1 MREKMNRILN
11 GDKKMDLGTSSFAQ
25 LIRNQRLYVDKTKF
39 IENFLQNGNSV
50 QLIVRQRRLG
60 KSLNLDMLRCFL
72 TDLEDYREL
81 FHGLYIENREIMKLA
96 HSAPVFLFDFKNL
109 NVNSYQWDIVDQ
121 IDRKLQEYLPKEG
134 VPQRFRRSYE
144 RMLEHPETF
153 TNGFLLLTE
162 IVYHI
167 TKKRSYLL
175 IDEYDK
181 LITNQYDKAKY
192 EEIKQYEA
200 DLFSAGLKGN
210 IYLEKALI
218 TGVMRI
224 SRESFLSGLNNIQTY
239 DIFDDAVYTDDF
251 GLCEEEV
258 DALHQY
264 FAFDKPELKKWYNG
278 IRVYNRDIYNI
289 YSVLSYLNY
298 GKYDNYWGR
307 SGTLDVIIN
316 LLNDTRR
323 EALMKL
329 LNGEMLKTVIDK
341 RMSFRELLSGAGD
354 DQFYSLLVQ
363 SGYISLEEDLG
374 NDRWMVK
381 IPGRELMNVWK
392 NFILS
397 IVIREHPNVLTVF
410 DHIEHLP
417 TFDQDMTHFLSDR
430 MSFYDIDLKEQER
443 AYHIFVLGLLSGYE
457 DIRYHKPLSNRESGD
472 GRYDIL
478 FERAEYCVIFE
489 FKAVKEKKHMEKA
502 AQDAL
507 QQIEEKRYYADVPR
521 GKRVMKS
528 AVVFCG
534 KQCIVRSANC
544 NNAAIDIY
552 YNKT

>member
-1 MREKMNRILN
+1 MGEMMRKIIN

-39 IENFLQNGNSV
+39 IENFLLNGNSV

-72 TDLEDYREL
+72 TDLEDNQEM
-81 FHGLYIENREIMKLA
+81 FHGLYIENSAVMKLA

-109 NVNSYQWDIVDQ
+109 NGNSFQWNIVEQ
-121 IDRKLQEYLPKEG
+121 IDRKLQDYLPKEG
-134 VPQRFRRSYE
+134 VPQRFRRSYD
-144 RMLEHPETF
+144 RMLTDPETF
-153 TNGFLLLTE
+153 TEGLLLLTE

-167 TKKRSYLL
+167 TGKRSYLL

-181 LITNQYDKAKY
+181 LITNQYDKGKY
-192 EEIKQYEA
+192 EEIKEYEA
-200 DLFSAGLKGN
+200 ELFTAGLKGN
-210 IYLEKALI
+210 LYLEKALI

-224 SRESFLSGLNNIQTY
+224 SRESFLSGSNNIQTY
-239 DIFDDAVYTDDF
+239 DIFDDGVYTDDF

-258 DALHQY
+258 NALHQL
-264 FAFDKPELKKWYNG
+264 FPFDKPTLKNWYNG
-278 IRVYNRDIYNI
+278 IKVHGQNIYNI

-307 SGTLDVIIN
+307 SGTLDVIID
-316 LLNDTRR
+316 LLNDSRR
-323 EALMKL
+323 EALTKL
-329 LNGEMLKTVIDK
+329 LNGETLKTVIDK
-341 RMSFRELLSGAGD
+341 RMSFRELLNGAGD

-363 SGYISLEEDLG
+363 SGYLSLEEDLG

-397 IVIREHPNVLTVF
+397 IMIREQPNILTVF
-410 DHIEHLP
+410 DHINQLSD
-417 TFDQDMTHFLSDR
+417 FDQDMTYFLSDR
-430 MSFYDIDLKEQER
+430 MSFYDIDFKEQER
-443 AYHIFVLGLLSGYE
+443 TYHIFVLGLLSGYE
-457 DIRYHKPLSNRESGD
+457 DIRYRKPLSNRESGD

-478 FERAEYCVIFE
+478 FERTDYCVIFE
-489 FKAVKEKKHMEKA
+489 FKVVKEEKSMEKA

-507 QQIEEKRYYADVPR
+507 GQIEEKRYFVEAPR
-521 GKRVMKS
+521 GKRVIKT

-534 KQCIVRSANC
+534 KRCLVRSDDC
-544 NNAAIDIY
+544 
-552 YNKT
+552 KRFS